1 MRRGPLVAAGMLLLT
16 FTVGALAGMAA
27 EEAFGL
33 DWFDFFEEARRR
45 DAEGDRLLA
54 GLSLT
59 VVQQARAEEILE
71 RQEDRLED
79 YWEARLPEIG
89 GLTEQSQREI
99 RALLTPTQQAVF
111 DHRVR
116 ELDGRVPAELRED

>member
-1 MRRGPLVAAGMLLLT
+1 VAAVMLLLT

-59 VVQQARAEEILE
+59 VEQQARAEEILE

-89 GLTEQSQREI
+89 GFTEQSQGEI
-99 RALLTPTQQAVF
+99 RALLTPAQRAAF